1 MIINGTDYTLYIIR
15 ALSVIGIAALEYLI
29 CLKSKKKA
37 NRQVLLFIPF
47 FILVAALV
55 IYGSETNGSFLD
67 LRAATTAMLTVW
79 ALLCAVGQFIGWFSY
94 KLKYENEKDE
104 IPRDCPMAKQ

>member
-15 ALSVIGIAALEYLI
+15 ALSVIGIAALEYFI
-29 CLKSKKKA
+29 CLKSKKKS

-47 FILVAALV
+47 FILVAALLVWGSSADDSMLDMRTPVMVMMV
-55 IYGSETNGSFLD
+55 I
-67 LRAATTAMLTVW
+67 W
-79 ALLCAVGQFIGWFSY
+79 ALLCAIGQFIGWFSF

-104 IPRDCPMAKQ
+104 IPRDCPMTKE